1 MATGDMQALHTH
13 MKEHLKPYEAAA
25 NEEKEQVKGRKKQ
38 EAATGSIP
46 KNEWMQMWEESVWQ
60 I

>member
-46 KNEWMQMWEESVWQ
+46 KNE
-60 I
+60 